1 MSIGANTSVITAG
14 AVLTFATRF
23 HLDGVNVSAVGMVLM
38 LVGLAGLILQIT
50 ALRRQR
56 ELTALQASAP
66 NAVLVRPGPRDY
78 YSGTTADPLPPGAEL
93 TAEQIQDYY
102 ETFEFD
108 AAVRQVKR

>member
-1 MSIGANTSVITAG
+1 MSIGANTSVVTAG

-38 LVGLAGLILQIT
+38 LVGLAGLILQLT

-56 ELTALQASAP
+56 ELTALQATAP
-66 NAVLVRPGPRDY
+66 DAVLVRPGARDH

-93 TAEQIQDYY
+93 TAEQIRAYY
-102 ETFEFD
+102 ESYE
-108 AAVRQVKR
+108 

>member
-38 LVGLAGLILQIT
+38 LVGLAGLILQLT

-56 ELTALQASAP
+56 QLTALQAASP
-66 NAVLVRPGPRDY
+66 NGVLVRPGVRDY
-78 YSGTTADPLPPGAEL
+78 YSGTTADPLPPGTEL
-93 TAEQIQDYY
+93 TAEQIRAYY
-102 ETFEFD
+102 ESYE
-108 AAVRQVKR
+108 